1 MRYAIFH
8 IQHLRQTKTAGKLAR
23 SVVVGKAPMKRQ
35 VARIYEALHLLL
47 FIFAYS

>member
-23 SVVVGKAPMKRQ
+23 SVVVGKAPNDRQ
-35 VARIYEALHLLL
+35 VARNMRGAALALSL
-47 FIFAYS
+47 FVYS